1 MIEGKP
7 GKNNPKAQDSEKY
20 YKRGFVLLLAH
31 EFWDLDFFFSARV
44 TIKIV
49 SIANRSSLY

>member
-1 MIEGKP
+1 LIEGKP

-31 EFWDLDFFFSARV
+31 EFWDLDFFF
-44 TIKIV
+44 
-49 SIANRSSLY
+49 